1 MMAYY
6 VYMLLC
12 EGGSY
17 YTGYTKDVESR
28 FKRHKKGIGARYTR
42 IHRPMKVVYVEKI
55 GSRKEAVRRERTIKL
70 LSHKKKRRL
79 VGRLNV

>member
-28 FKRHKKGIGARYTR
+28 FKQHKKGIGARYTR
-42 IHRPMKVVYVEKI
+42 IHKPMKVVYVEKI
-55 GSRKEAVRRERTIKL
+55 SSRKEAVRRERTIKL
-70 LSHKKKRRL
+70 LNHKKKQRL
-79 VGRLNV
+79 VKRLNV